1 MSVRAV
7 RAGDARFPREGLR
20 IGTVRHPPRG
30 VRKADYARRNYFDLW
45 LPELSPSA
53 ELVHWYLSSEPSDAR
68 WQRFAKSYRREMQAP
83 ECQRLIDLLAAFSR
97 AADFSIACY
106 CEHED
111 RCHRSILRELLAEH
125 GARIAVAKLRSSRS
139 TK

>member
-7 RAGDARFPREGLR
+7 RSGDPRLPGEGLR

-30 VRKADYARRNYFDLW
+30 VRKADYARRDYFDLW

-53 ELVHWYLSSEPSDAR
+53 ELVHWYLAEPSDER
-68 WQRFAKSYRREMQAP
+68 WARFAKSYRREMQAP
-83 ECQRLIDLLAAFSR
+83 ACQRLIDLLAGFSR
-97 AADFSIACY
+97 EADFSIACY

-111 RCHRSILRELLAEH
+111 RCHRSILRELLTEH
-125 GARIAVAKLRSSRS
+125 GARIAPVKRRTSRSS
-139 TK
+139 K